1 VRDDRWQRVIEDLKR
16 EGLIGGAGI
25 SVNRWEPENGLETLR
40 TGLIDAVQVI
50 YNIFDQAPEDA
61 LFPLCRELGIAVID
75 AGHYGTEKYFAE
87 NFAAQLR
94 DLAGEELDVLES
106 ALNIDPFIV

>member
-1 VRDDRWQRVIEDLKR
+1 M
-16 EGLIGGAGI
+16 
-25 SVNRWEPENGLETLR
+25 
-40 TGLIDAVQVI
+40 
-50 YNIFDQAPEDA
+50 EDA
-61 LFPLCRELGIAVID
+61 MAAGCQALITGDVKYHEAMRAKELGIAVID

-106 ALNIDPFIV
+106 ALNVDPFIV